1 MSINRATKID
11 IESSR
16 SNTSSIYTS
25 STSKYIIVYQ
35 VMLKKATVCQ
45 LSRQGTSV
53 YALISNSSLF
63 LISNSSQITT
73 VVIVYPIYASI
84 LLLAIVR
91 TLLLYSMF

>member
-1 MSINRATKID
+1 MSMFQYAGP
-11 IESSR
+11 
-16 SNTSSIYTS
+16 Y
-25 STSKYIIVYQ
+25 YIIVFQ
-35 VMLKKATVCQ
+35 IILKKATVCQ

-53 YALISNSSLF
+53 YVLISNSGLF

-73 VVIVYPIYASI
+73 VVIVYLIYVSI